1 MSVFKASPSRA
12 AALPESRLEMRLPDK
27 APRYTRGEAITEANR
42 CIYCVDA
49 PCVEACPTGI
59 DIPSFIHKIATD
71 NVKGAARTI
80 FAANLLGTSCARV
93 CPVEV
98 LCAGSCV
105 YNHWGR
111 EPIAIG
117 RLQRYATENGMA
129 ADPELVSRARR
140 PPTGKKIACIG
151 GGPASLAAAGHL
163 ALDGHTV
170 HIFEKRAFAGGLNT
184 TGVAP
189 YKLHARDALAEVSM
203 ILALGDIE
211 LKSGVEVVDGEA
223 EKGQVTAQS
232 LLEGYDAIFIGIG
245 LGPDNFLHIEGER
258 AHANLS
264 NGGADNADSNNV
276 GAGGAVDADN
286 GNADNVDADN
296 VDADNVDADNVDA
309 GGAVGATAYIERL
322 KLEPDMDL
330 KGVRTA
336 LVVGGGN
343 TAIDI
348 ARELAQLGVDDV
360 AMVYRK
366 TAEAMSGYHHEMV
379 EARKDGVR
387 LVENRQP
394 VAVLRERGRVVGLKV
409 RATDGS
415 EIEETLPAD
424 LVALAIGQS
433 RLTQLAEAFGGV
445 ELDGKGRVRVDPET
459 QRTANPQVYAGGDC
473 VNGGKEVVN
482 AAQHGKL
489 AARAITASL
498 GGGQA

>member
-1 MSVFKASPSRA
+1 MSELGKK
-12 AALPESRLEMRLPDK
+12 RLETELPDK
-27 APRYTRGEAITEANR
+27 APLYTRGEAITEANR

-59 DIPSFIHKIATD
+59 DIPTFIHKIATD
-71 NVKGAARTI
+71 NVKGSARTI

-117 RLQRYATENGMA
+117 RLQRYATENAIAMDG
-129 ADPELVSRARR
+129 ELLSKTRKLA
-140 PPTGKKIACIG
+140 TGKTIACIG

-170 HIFEKRAFAGGLNT
+170 HIYEKRDLAGGLNT

-189 YKLHARDALAEVSM
+189 YKLHAADSLAEVQL
-203 ILALGDIE
+203 ILGLGDIE
-211 LKSGVEVVDGEA
+211 LKTGMEVTGGEA
-223 EKGQVTAQS
+223 GEGQVSAATLAAD
-232 LLEGYDAIFIGIG
+232 YDAIFIGIG
-245 LGPDNFLHIEGER
+245 LGPDNALGVEGEEGEG
-258 AHANLS
+258 S
-264 NGGADNADSNNV
+264 V
-276 GAGGAVDADN
+276 GAVE
-286 GNADNVDADN
+286 
-296 VDADNVDADNVDA
+296 
-309 GGAVGATAYIERL
+309 YIERL
-322 KLEPDMDL
+322 KLEDGMSLGD
-330 KGVRTA
+330 VSTA

-348 ARELAQLGVDDV
+348 ARELAQLGVPDV

-366 TAEAMSGYHHEMV
+366 TEEAMSGYAHEMV
-379 EARKDGVR
+379 GARKDGVR

-394 VAVLRERGRVVGLKV
+394 VAVVREGGKVTGLKV
-409 RATDGS
+409 KATDDSGA
-415 EIEETLPAD
+415 EETLAAD
-424 LVALAIGQS
+424 LVAMAIGQS
-433 RLTQLAEAFGGV
+433 RLTQLAAAFTGV
-445 ELDGKGRVRVDPET
+445 ELDGKGRVQVDPAT
-459 QRTANPQVYAGGDC
+459 NRTGNPKVYAGGDC

-489 AARAITASL
+489 AARAITATL
-498 GGGQA
+498 GGN

>member
-1 MSVFKASPSRA
+1 M
-12 AALPESRLEMRLPDK
+12 SRLPDDRLETKLPDK
-27 APRYTRGEAITEANR
+27 APLYTRPEAITEANR

-49 PCVEACPTGI
+49 PCVQACPTGI
-59 DIPSFIHKIATD
+59 DIPTFIHKIATD
-71 NVKGAARTI
+71 NVKGSARTI

-117 RLQRYATENGMA
+117 RLQRYATENA
-129 ADPELVSRARR
+129 IAQDAELLSKTRKPA
-140 PPTGKKIACIG
+140 TGKTIACIG

-170 HIFEKRAFAGGLNT
+170 HVYEKRAVAGGLNT

-189 YKLHARDALAEVSM
+189 YKLHSEASLAEVDL

-211 LKSGVEVVDGEA
+211 LKTGVEIVDGEA
-223 EKGQVTAQS
+223 GEGQVSAAK
-232 LLEGYDAIFIGIG
+232 LAADYDAVFIGIG
-245 LGPDNFLHIEGER
+245 LGPDNALGVEGEEGEG
-258 AHANLS
+258 S
-264 NGGADNADSNNV
+264 V
-276 GAGGAVDADN
+276 GAVE
-286 GNADNVDADN
+286 
-296 VDADNVDADNVDA
+296 
-309 GGAVGATAYIERL
+309 YIERL
-322 KLEPDMDL
+322 KLESGMGL
-330 KGVRTA
+330 EGIGTA

-348 ARELAQLGVDDV
+348 ARELAQLGVPDV

-366 TAEAMSGYHHEMV
+366 TEAAMSGYHHEMV
-379 EARKDGVR
+379 DARKDGVR

-394 VAVLRERGRVVGLKV
+394 TGVVREGGKVTGLKV
-409 RATDGS
+409 KATDTGA
-415 EIEETLPAD
+415 EETLACD
-424 LVALAIGQS
+424 LVAMAIGQS
-433 RLTQLAEAFGGV
+433 RLTKLAAAFGGV
-445 ELDGKGRVRVDPET
+445 ELDGKGRVQVDPAT
-459 QRTANPQVYAGGDC
+459 HRTGNPKVYAGGDC

-489 AARAITASL
+489 AARAITASF
-498 GGGQA
+498 GGES